1 MGKDP
6 KIISTDLG
14 NGLMTLVPYGVS
26 KDVSPEMRKALTYIS
41 KLARAKGRP
50 SHRRS
55 R

>member
-14 NGLMTLVPYGVS
+14 NGLMTLVPYGIS
-26 KDVSPEMRKALTYIS
+26 SDVSPEMRKVLNQIS
-41 KLARAKGRP
+41 KLARTRGRP
-50 SHRRS
+50 QHRRT

>member
-26 KDVSPEMRKALTYIS
+26 ADVSPEMRKALNYIS
-41 KLARAKGRP
+41 KLARSSKGRP
-50 SHRRS
+50 RR
-55 R
+55 RR